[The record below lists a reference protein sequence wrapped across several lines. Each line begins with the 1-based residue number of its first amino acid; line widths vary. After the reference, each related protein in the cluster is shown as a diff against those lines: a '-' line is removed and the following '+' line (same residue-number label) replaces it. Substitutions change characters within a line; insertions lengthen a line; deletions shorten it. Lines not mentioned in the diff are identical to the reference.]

1 MKRDSTPD
9 YRRIKPTGL
18 FATML
23 VCCLP
28 MTGYGQELL
37 TNDPRSSYTNTS
49 QIQSAL
55 RPPESSAVELIASST
70 TKPLA
75 STEQAK
81 STERTSVT
89 LAAADTAPAVPAPA
103 KPTEEQSPQTTEESS
118 QQIPQAA
125 IVKGFLFNGNTVVSK
140 GELEAITK
148 PYVGQELNLPLLES
162 AAQAV
167 TDHYRKK
174 GYTLALAYVPQQE
187 IKFGMVELAVLEGR
201 IGDVTV
207 SGNKYYSSSFIKGHF
222 AQAMEENVARNES
235 LERGLLLLNEYPSL
249 KTSATLEPGKSAGAT
264 DVHVTAE
271 DKRPLHFMLDMNNY
285 GFNTISRYR
294 FGAGV
299 EVGNVLVDGG
309 TLTLN
314 GIMGNEPNQLLY
326 GLGNYSMP
334 IGVHGTKLVI
344 GGSDG
349 KFDVGSQLDFLQIH
363 GHITTG
369 DIAVTHPFIK
379 SRFQNL
385 LGEFGF
391 TAKHSTLDLLDT
403 LVADDALRSLRLGVN
418 WDHLDL
424 SGRWYASVYG
434 FQGLGEFL
442 GGMSDNS
449 PQASR
454 RGADNRFTKAT
465 LATGRIQ
472 SLGHEMLLV
481 LKASGQI
488 TTGPVVVM
496 EQMLLGGPDSVR
508 GYQLGE
514 RFVDEGYTL
523 SAETRIPFFPS
534 VMPTALK
541 QTQGAIFIDYGA
553 GLLRNPQPGE
563 HRTTNMTGTGV
574 GLQTALPWYSTNI
587 RLDLGF
593 PIGPKPIG
601 GTIAGDRSP
610 TLYFSI
616 ATRF

>member
-1 MKRDSTPD
+1 MILDSTPD
-9 YRRIKPTGL
+9 YRRVKPAGL

-28 MTGYGQELL
+28 MTGFGQESLV
-37 TNDPRSSYTNTS
+37 NESRSSSINTS
-49 QIQSAL
+49 QTAL
-55 RPPESSAVELIASST
+55 RYPDFSAVELTASST

-75 STEQAK
+75 STESAK
-81 STERTSVT
+81 STERTSVR
-89 LAAADTAPAVPAPA
+89 LAADDTTPAPSESVNPTTKQSA
-103 KPTEEQSPQTTEESS
+103 QPTEEPN
-118 QQIPQAA
+118 QQIPQTA

-140 GELEAITK
+140 EELEAITK
-148 PYVGQELNLPLLES
+148 PYVGQELDLPLLES

-167 TDHYRKK
+167 TDHYRKM

-264 DVHVTAE
+264 DVHITAE
-271 DKRPLHFMLDMNNY
+271 DKRPLNFMLDMNNY

-299 EVGNVLVDGG
+299 EAGNVLVDGG
-309 TLTLN
+309 TLTLR

-391 TAKHSTLDLLDT
+391 SAKHSTLELLDT
-403 LVADDALRSLRLGVN
+403 LVADDAIRSLRLGVN
-418 WDHLDL
+418 WDRLDL
-424 SGRWYASVYG
+424 LGRWYASVYG

-454 RGADNRFTKAT
+454 RGADDRFTKAT
-465 LATGRIQ
+465 IATGRIQ

-534 VMPTALK
+534 LMPTVLK

-563 HRTTNMTGTGV
+563 HRSTNMTGTGV
-574 GLQTALPWYSTNI
+574 GLQTQLPWYSTNI

-601 GTIAGDRSP
+601 GTITGDRSP
-610 TLYFSI
+610 ILYFSI

>member
-9 YRRIKPTGL
+9 HRRVRPAGL
-18 FATML
+18 FTIML

-28 MTGYGQELL
+28 MTGYSQELPAKDSATKPVL
-37 TNDPRSSYTNTS
+37 ESPAGLNAEPVSPSTVEHPAPAAKVTVPVSPPTPAQSIEKRSVPP
-49 QIQSAL
+49 A
-55 RPPESSAVELIASST
+55 PESSR
-70 TKPLA
+70 
-75 STEQAK
+75 Q
-81 STERTSVT
+81 
-89 LAAADTAPAVPAPA
+89 
-103 KPTEEQSPQTTEESS
+103 PTQT
-118 QQIPQAA
+118 A
-125 IVKGFLFNGNTVVSK
+125 IVKGFLFKGNTVVSK
-140 GELEAITK
+140 EQLEAITE
-148 PYVGQELNLPLLES
+148 PYVGQALELPLLES

-167 TDHYRKK
+167 TDYYRKK
-174 GYTLALAYVPQQE
+174 GYTFASAYVPQQDV
-187 IKFGMVELAVLEGR
+187 KFGVVELAVLEGR

-207 SGNKYYSSSFIKGHF
+207 SGNEHYSSLFIKGHF

-235 LERGLLLLNEYPSL
+235 LERGLLLLNEYPGL

-314 GIMGNEPNQLLY
+314 GIMGNQPNQLLF
-326 GLGNYSMP
+326 GMANYSMP
-334 IGVHGTKLVI
+334 IGVHGTKLVV

-349 KFDVGSQLDFLQIH
+349 KFDVGGQLDFLQIR
-363 GHITTG
+363 GRITTG
-369 DIAVTHPFIK
+369 DITVTHPFIK
-379 SRFQNL
+379 SRFQNI

-391 TAKHSTLDLLDT
+391 SAKHNTLTLLGNEIGN
-403 LVADDALRSLRLGVN
+403 DDIRALKLGVN
-418 WDHLDL
+418 WDRLDL

-434 FQGLGEFL
+434 FQGLGQFL
-442 GGMSDNS
+442 GGMADNS
-449 PQASR
+449 AQSTR
-454 RGADNRFTKAT
+454 QGADNRFTKAT
-465 LATGRIQ
+465 IATGRIQ
-472 SLGHEMLLV
+472 SLGHDVLLV
-481 LKASGQI
+481 VKGSGQI
-488 TTGPVVVM
+488 TTGPVVVI

-514 RFVDEGYTL
+514 RFVDEGYTV

-534 VMPTALK
+534 LMPTALK
-541 QTQGAIFIDYGA
+541 ETQGAIFIDYGA
-553 GLLRNPQPGE
+553 GLQRNPSPGE
-563 HRTTNMTGTGV
+563 QRSTSMTGTGV
-574 GLQTALPWYSTNI
+574 GLQTQLPWYSSSV

-601 GTIAGDRSP
+601 GTISGDRSP
-610 TLYFSI
+610 TFYFQV

>member
-9 YRRIKPTGL
+9 YRRVKPAGL

-28 MTGYGQELL
+28 MTGHSQE
-37 TNDPRSSYTNTS
+37 
-49 QIQSAL
+49 
-55 RPPESSAVELIASST
+55 PPMENPAAQPAVESPAEPKAELVASSNAEHPT
-70 TKPLA
+70 PSAELTPATSSPPPTQLVEDRSA
-75 STEQAK
+75 QPAE
-81 STERTSVT
+81 ER
-89 LAAADTAPAVPAPA
+89 
-103 KPTEEQSPQTTEESS
+103 S
-118 QQIPQAA
+118 QQPTQTA
-125 IVKGFLFNGNTVVSK
+125 IVKGFLFKGNTVVSK
-140 GELEAITK
+140 EQLEAITE
-148 PYVGQELNLPLLES
+148 PYVGQALELPLLES

-167 TDHYRKK
+167 TDYYRKK
-174 GYTLALAYVPQQE
+174 GYTLALSYVPQQD

-207 SGNKYYSSSFIKGHF
+207 SGNRYYSSSFIKGHF

-235 LERGLLLLNEYPSL
+235 LERGLLLLNDYPGL
-249 KTSATLEPGKSAGAT
+249 KTSATLESGKSAGAT

-299 EVGNVLVDGG
+299 EVGNVLMDGG

-314 GIMGNEPNQLLY
+314 GIMGDHPNQLLF
-326 GLGNYSMP
+326 GMGNYSMP
-334 IGVHGTKLVI
+334 LGVHGTKLVV

-349 KFDVGSQLDFLQIH
+349 KFDVGSQLDFLQIR

-379 SRFQNL
+379 SRFQNI

-391 TAKHSTLDLLDT
+391 SAKHSKLTILDSLT
-403 LVADDALRSLRLGVN
+403 ADDAVRSLKLGVN
-418 WDHLDL
+418 WDRLDL

-442 GGMSDNS
+442 GGMADNS

-465 LATGRIQ
+465 IATGRIQ
-472 SLGHEMLLV
+472 SLGHDVLLIV
-481 LKASGQI
+481 KGTGQV
-488 TTGPVVVM
+488 TTGPVVVI

-514 RFVDEGYTL
+514 RFVDEGFTV

-534 VMPTALK
+534 LMPTALQ
-541 QTQGAIFIDYGA
+541 QTQGAIFIDHGA
-553 GLLRNPQPGE
+553 GNLRNPAPGE
-563 HRTTNMTGTGV
+563 HRSSNMTGTGV
-574 GLQTALPWYSTNI
+574 GLQTLLPWYSTSV

-610 TLYFSI
+610 ILYFSI

>member
-1 MKRDSTPD
+1 MILDSTPD
-9 YRRIKPTGL
+9 YRRVKPAGL

-28 MTGYGQELL
+28 MTGFGQESLV
-37 TNDPRSSYTNTS
+37 NESRSSSINTS
-49 QIQSAL
+49 QTAL
-55 RPPESSAVELIASST
+55 RYPDFSAVELTASST

-75 STEQAK
+75 STESAK
-81 STERTSVT
+81 STERTSVR
-89 LAAADTAPAVPAPA
+89 LAADDTTPAPSESVNPTTKQSA
-103 KPTEEQSPQTTEESS
+103 QPTEEPN
-118 QQIPQAA
+118 QQIPQTA

-140 GELEAITK
+140 EELEAITK
-148 PYVGQELNLPLLES
+148 PYVGQELDLPLLES

-167 TDHYRKK
+167 TDHYRKM

-264 DVHVTAE
+264 DVHITAE
-271 DKRPLHFMLDMNNY
+271 DKRPLNFMLDMNNY

-299 EVGNVLVDGG
+299 EAGNVLVDGG
-309 TLTLN
+309 TLTLR

-391 TAKHSTLDLLDT
+391 SAKHSTLELLDT
-403 LVADDALRSLRLGVN
+403 LVADDAIRSLRLGVN
-418 WDHLDL
+418 WDRLDL
-424 SGRWYASVYG
+424 LGRWYASVYG

-454 RGADNRFTKAT
+454 RGADDRFTKAT
-465 LATGRIQ
+465 IATGRIQ
-472 SLGHEMLLV
+472 SLGHEMVLV

-534 VMPTALK
+534 LMPTALK

-563 HRTTNMTGTGV
+563 HRSTNMTGTGV
-574 GLQTALPWYSTNI
+574 GLQTQLPWYSTNI

-601 GTIAGDRSP
+601 GTITGDRSP
-610 TLYFSI
+610 ILYFSI

>member
-9 YRRIKPTGL
+9 YRRVIPAGL
-18 FATML
+18 FAIML

-28 MTGYGQELL
+28 MTGYSQ
-37 TNDPRSSYTNTS
+37 DPPVKDSATKPVLEFPAEPNAEPVSPSTVEHPAPAAKVTAPMSPSTPAQSIEKRS
-49 QIQSAL
+49 APL
-55 RPPESSAVELIASST
+55 APESSR
-70 TKPLA
+70 
-75 STEQAK
+75 Q
-81 STERTSVT
+81 
-89 LAAADTAPAVPAPA
+89 
-103 KPTEEQSPQTTEESS
+103 PT
-118 QQIPQAA
+118 QAA
-125 IVKGFLFNGNTVVSK
+125 IVKGFLFKSNTVVSK
-140 GELEAITK
+140 EQLESITEPYIGQPLEL
-148 PYVGQELNLPLLES
+148 LLLES

-167 TDHYRKK
+167 TDYYRKK
-174 GYTLALAYVPQQE
+174 GYTLALAYVPQQDV
-187 IKFGMVELAVLEGR
+187 KFGVVELAVLEGR
-201 IGDVTV
+201 IGDITV

-235 LERGLLLLNEYPSL
+235 LERGLLLLNEYPGL

-314 GIMGNEPNQLLY
+314 GIMGNQPDQLLF
-326 GLGNYSMP
+326 GMGNYSMP

-344 GGSDG
+344 GGSTG
-349 KFDVGSQLDFLQIH
+349 KFDVGGQLDFLQIR
-363 GHITTG
+363 GRITTG

-385 LGEFGF
+385 LGDFGF
-391 TAKHSTLDLLDT
+391 SAKQSKLTLLDNVV
-403 LVADDALRSLRLGVN
+403 LGDDAIRSIKIGVN
-418 WDHLDL
+418 WDRLDL

-434 FQGLGEFL
+434 FQGLGQFL

-454 RGADNRFTKAT
+454 QGADNRFTKAT
-465 LATGRIQ
+465 IATGRIQ
-472 SLGHEMLLV
+472 SLGHDVLLV
-481 LKASGQI
+481 VKGSGQI
-488 TTGPVVVM
+488 TTGPVVVI

-514 RFVDEGYTL
+514 RFVDEGYTV

-534 VMPTALK
+534 LVPTALK
-541 QTQGAIFIDYGA
+541 ETQGAIFIDYGA
-553 GLLRNPQPGE
+553 GLLRNPSPGE
-563 HRTTNMTGTGV
+563 HRSTNMTGTGV
-574 GLQTALPWYSTNI
+574 GLQTQLPWYSSSV

-610 TLYFSI
+610 TFYFQV